1 MKLYFYKVNAG
12 DGITVKICDA
22 IEKPKTYCEEK
33 GSIFPIYLS
42 RVRKEDIGKLKDWC
56 VVLTEPNFEY
66 AKSKFKEEAEQ
77 SVEYAKKDLETR
89 ENFLKAIIES
99 EE

>member
-1 MKLYFYKVNAG
+1 MKLYFYKTNAVS
-12 DGITVKICDA
+12 GITVEVCDA
-22 IEKPKTYCEEK
+22 VEKPKTYCKES
-33 GSIFPIYLS
+33 GVFPTYLS
-42 RVRKEDIGKLKDWC
+42 RVRKDDIGELKDWC
-56 VVLTEPNFEY
+56 VVLAEPNFEY
-66 AKSKFKEEAEQ
+66 AKSKFKKNAEQ

>member
-1 MKLYFYKVNAG
+1 MKLYFYQVNAI
-12 DGITVKICDA
+12 DGITVEVCDA
-22 IEKPKTYCEEK
+22 IEKPNNYCEGNDK
-33 GSIFPIYLS
+33 LFPTYRS
-42 RVRKEDIGKLKDWC
+42 RVRKDDIGELKDWC

-89 ENFLKAIIES
+89 ENLLKAIIES